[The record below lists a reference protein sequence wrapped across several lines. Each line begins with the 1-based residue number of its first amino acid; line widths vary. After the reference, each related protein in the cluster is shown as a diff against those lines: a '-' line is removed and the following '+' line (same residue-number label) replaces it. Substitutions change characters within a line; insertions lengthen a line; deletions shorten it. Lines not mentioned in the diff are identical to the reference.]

1 MSLAQP
7 SSRIYPEIYI
17 LDAIALGTRGGLQP
31 HACGEITRHNG
42 ESPHNGPCALS
53 DVLHWAKSSPF
64 VGVPKGYVDADPDV
78 LQVRGPSFRAPTYT
92 LFRIRTS
99 ATSALLIRQGQ
110 CYRVEEGARSGLLLL
125 MVVVA
130 PRPSPWNAVVVAA
143 AAAATYCTTRLRR

>member
-1 MSLAQP
+1 MPAERLRPYSLQRAMCP
-7 SSRIYPEIYI
+7 FGRPT
-17 LDAIALGTRGGLQP
+17 LGK
-31 HACGEITRHNG
+31 
-42 ESPHNGPCALS
+42 
-53 DVLHWAKSSPF
+53 VLPLLVYHLGMLAPV

-78 LQVRGPSFRAPTYT
+78 LQVRSPSFRAPTYT